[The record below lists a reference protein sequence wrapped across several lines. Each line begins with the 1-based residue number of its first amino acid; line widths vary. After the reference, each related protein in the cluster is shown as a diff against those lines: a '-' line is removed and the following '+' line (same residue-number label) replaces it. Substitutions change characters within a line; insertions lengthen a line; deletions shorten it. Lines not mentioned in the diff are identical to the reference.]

1 MTLEDIAKRLDRLE
15 TLTALSAKTV
25 LDINDTAEL
34 TGYSVKYL
42 RLLIA
47 KREIPHY
54 RRGNRLY
61 FSRDEIEDW
70 MMGVRIPTKE
80 EMNIKA
86 MGYRPSKTNQ
96 AAVKEWHYG
105 QGHTGL
111 KASMSSGST
120 PHTVTKA
127 TTEPRGQNNNP
138 NNLQN

>member
-1 MTLEDIAKRLDRLE
+1 MVLFKEKHARLERLE

-70 MMGVRIPTKE
+70 MMGERIPTKE

-86 MGYRPSKTNQ
+86 MGYHK
-96 AAVKEWHYG
+96 
-105 QGHTGL
+105 
-111 KASMSSGST
+111 
-120 PHTVTKA
+120 
-127 TTEPRGQNNNP
+127 
-138 NNLQN
+138 

>member
-1 MTLEDIAKRLDRLE
+1 MTTLEDIAARLERLE
-15 TLTALSAKTV
+15 TLVTLSAKDV
-25 LDINDTAEL
+25 LDINDTASL

-70 MMGVRIPTKE
+70 MMGTRIPTKE

-86 MGYRPSKTNQ
+86 MGYHK
-96 AAVKEWHYG
+96 
-105 QGHTGL
+105 
-111 KASMSSGST
+111 
-120 PHTVTKA
+120 
-127 TTEPRGQNNNP
+127 
-138 NNLQN
+138 

>member
-1 MTLEDIAKRLDRLE
+1 MITLQEIAQRLDRLE
-15 TLTALSAKTV
+15 VLTALSAKTV

-86 MGYRPSKTNQ
+86 MGYHK
-96 AAVKEWHYG
+96 
-105 QGHTGL
+105 
-111 KASMSSGST
+111 
-120 PHTVTKA
+120 
-127 TTEPRGQNNNP
+127 
-138 NNLQN
+138 

>member
-1 MTLEDIAKRLDRLE
+1 MMTLEEIAQRLDRLE
-15 TLTALSAKTV
+15 ILTALSAKNV

-61 FSRDEIEDW
+61 FNRDEIEDW
-70 MMGVRIPTKE
+70 MMGTRIPNKE

-86 MGYRPSKTNQ
+86 MGYRPT
-96 AAVKEWHYG
+96 
-105 QGHTGL
+105 
-111 KASMSSGST
+111 
-120 PHTVTKA
+120 
-127 TTEPRGQNNNP
+127 
-138 NNLQN
+138 

>member
-1 MTLEDIAKRLDRLE
+1 MMTLEDIAQRLDRLE
-15 TLTALSAKTV
+15 TLTALSAKNV

-86 MGYRPSKTNQ
+86 MGYRK
-96 AAVKEWHYG
+96 
-105 QGHTGL
+105 
-111 KASMSSGST
+111 
-120 PHTVTKA
+120 
-127 TTEPRGQNNNP
+127 
-138 NNLQN
+138 

>member
-1 MTLEDIAKRLDRLE
+1 MITLEEIAQRLDRLE
-15 TLTALSAKTV
+15 TLTALSAKNV

-61 FSRDEIEDW
+61 FNRDEIEDW
-70 MMGVRIPTKE
+70 MMGTRIHTKE

-86 MGYRPSKTNQ
+86 MGYRPT
-96 AAVKEWHYG
+96 
-105 QGHTGL
+105 
-111 KASMSSGST
+111 
-120 PHTVTKA
+120 
-127 TTEPRGQNNNP
+127 
-138 NNLQN
+138 